1 MENNENFVT
10 EEQVAENVEQTTE
23 EVVEQVETPEKT
35 YTEEEFNAKLNEVVG
50 KKKAR
55 IESKIRKEYDRKY
68 SGLTEVLRAGTGVES
83 VEEMTDT
90 FAKFYEGKGIKVR
103 KEPREADFSN
113 KDIEVLAS
121 AEADEVIRMGYD
133 EVVEEVDRLADLGV
147 ENMTAREKALF
158 KKLAEHR
165 QNTER
170 HNELSKIGVTEDVY
184 NSKEFQDF
192 AKQFNSSTPIAD
204 IWNIYNKTLPK
215 KDIKPMGSMKNTPTN
230 EVKDFYSEEEISRMT
245 EDDLRNPD
253 VWNAVRRSMT
263 GV

>member
-10 EEQVAENVEQTTE
+10 EVTENVETTPTE
-23 EVVEQVETPEKT
+23 EIVGEQVETPVEKT
-35 YTEEEFNAKLNEVVG
+35 YTQAELDDIVGKRLARKEAKL
-50 KKKAR
+50 
-55 IESKIRKEYDRKY
+55 RKEYDRKY
-68 SGLTEVLRAGTGVES
+68 GNLTDVLKAGTGKES

-90 FAKFYEGKGIKVR
+90 FARFYESKGIKIR
-103 KEPREADFSN
+103 KEPTYTD
-113 KDIEVLAS
+113 KDIEVLAN
-121 AEADEVIRMGYD
+121 AEANEVIRMGYE
-133 EVVEEVDRLADLGV
+133 EVVEETDRLADLGV
-147 ENMTAREKALF
+147 ENMTPREKALF
-158 KKLAEHR
+158 KVLAEHR

-170 HNELSKIGVTEDVY
+170 QNELSKIGVTDEVY

-204 IWNIYNKTLPK
+204 IFNIYNKMQPK
-215 KDIKPMGSMKNTPTN
+215 KEIKPMGSMKNTTTK
-230 EVKDFYSEEEISRMT
+230 EVKDFYSAEEISRMS